1 MESKTNYTIV
11 GIAVVLL
18 LFGFITA
25 ALWLSEGFDRKSYH
39 DYVVYMEEAV
49 TGLSEGSLVKY
60 NGVKVGLVS
69 SVTLSENPQLVK
81 LMLEIEDGTP
91 ITVST
96 VANLIPQGITGTTIL
111 GLSVTSSDLTPLK
124 AKPGEPYPVIPYKP
138 SFLSTIEIAVNELS
152 KNMKVFLSKEN
163 ADNFKNILKNFQ
175 QVSNIVATNDQALN
189 DTLRELPKLTAEL
202 RISVHEVAAASKE
215 VSHTMTAGADVFNE
229 ILQLTLPPT
238 VALLHQLSGVT
249 GNFTELS
256 AELQRNPTMLL
267 WGSSPLKK
275 GPGE

>member
-163 ADNFKNILKNFQ
+163 ADNFKNILRNFQ
-175 QVSNIVATNDQALN
+175 EVSKIVATNDQALS
-189 DTLRELPKLTAEL
+189 DALQELPKLTAEL
-202 RISVHEVAAASKE
+202 RSSVREVAVASKQFGN
-215 VSHTMTAGADVFNE
+215 TMTSGEEVFNN

-238 VALLHQLSGVT
+238 VALLHQLSGAT

-267 WGSSPLKK
+267 WGGTPLKK